1 MAQVNR
7 NNLKTY
13 FQSGNVPTQSNFEN
27 LIDSTFNIT
36 DDTID
41 VLSGGTTNKFFVDKV
56 DVTYSELVNLITTSG
71 LTTSQTYQLT
81 DYDGTHYITY
91 YDVNSGDFKHVKEY
105 IPTPAPDISIVPN
118 AIGANSGITYF
129 VGTSVLFGVE
139 MERALLTDEIPVITG
154 DDTTGFTVTIANYY
168 SGHTGLMLL
177 SDDSSGGP

>member
-13 FQSGNVPTQSNFEN
+13 FQSGNIPTQSNFEN

-81 DYDGTHYITY
+81 DYDG
-91 YDVNSGDFKHVKEY
+91 K
-105 IPTPAPDISIVPN
+105 SIIN
-118 AIGANSGITYF
+118 
-129 VGTSVLFGVE
+129 
-139 MERALLTDEIPVITG
+139 
-154 DDTTGFTVTIANYY
+154 
-168 SGHTGLMLL
+168 
-177 SDDSSGGP
+177 